1 MTFIGQGFLHSKY
14 EVFTMKNI
22 EKKKIMIGADLA
34 GNPSANQTAILII
47 NRSREDERKVLFSRF
62 SDRLASISN
71 KALRD
76 KMTADEIIQL
86 LSGESEHFSN
96 LAAELNHV

>member
-1 MTFIGQGFLHSKY
+1 MR
-14 EVFTMKNI
+14 NI
-22 EKKKIMIGADLA
+22 EKKKIMIGIDLA
-34 GNPSANQTAILII
+34 DAYTVDQTAIINI
-47 NRSREDERKVLFSRF
+47 NRSREDERKVLYSRF
-62 SDRLASISN
+62 SDRLATISN
-71 KALRD
+71 KALRE

>member
-1 MTFIGQGFLHSKY
+1 MTLIGQGFLHSKY
-14 EVFTMKNI
+14 EVLIMRNI
-22 EKKKIMIGADLA
+22 EKKKIMIGIDLA
-34 GNPSANQTAILII
+34 DAYTVDQTAIINI
-47 NRSREDERKVLFSRF
+47 NRSREDERKVLYSRF
-62 SDRLASISN
+62 SDRLATISN
-71 KALRD
+71 KALRE

>member
-1 MTFIGQGFLHSKY
+1 MR
-14 EVFTMKNI
+14 NI
-22 EKKKIMIGADLA
+22 EQKKIMVGVDPASIESPDH
-34 GNPSANQTAILII
+34 SAILII

-62 SDRLASISN
+62 SDRLASITN
-71 KALRD
+71 KATRE